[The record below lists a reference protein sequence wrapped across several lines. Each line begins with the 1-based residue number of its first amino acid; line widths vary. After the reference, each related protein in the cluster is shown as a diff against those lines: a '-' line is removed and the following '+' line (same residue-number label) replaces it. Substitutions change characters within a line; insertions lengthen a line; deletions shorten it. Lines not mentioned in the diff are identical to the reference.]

1 MANRR
6 PVGGPRVALE
16 QHLSQATASRR
27 LPKGWDYIVLIQ
39 SSDGFSTVFDVAD
52 EPKSDILNNVYGR
65 SFQARLQKTA
75 LLLGTT
81 LYVEIIGISADG
93 LRALPNFRVGHEAP
107 SVLVMQATY
116 DEGDLARL
124 REAANA

>member
-1 MANRR
+1 M
-6 PVGGPRVALE
+6 
-16 QHLSQATASRR
+16 
-27 LPKGWDYIVLIQ
+27 VLIQ
-39 SSDGFSTVFDVAD
+39 STDGFSAVFDGTD
-52 EPKSDILNNVYGR
+52 EPKAAILNAVYGR

-81 LYVEIIGISADG
+81 LYVEIIGISTDG

-116 DEGDLARL
+116 DEGELARQL
-124 REAANA
+124 EAVNA